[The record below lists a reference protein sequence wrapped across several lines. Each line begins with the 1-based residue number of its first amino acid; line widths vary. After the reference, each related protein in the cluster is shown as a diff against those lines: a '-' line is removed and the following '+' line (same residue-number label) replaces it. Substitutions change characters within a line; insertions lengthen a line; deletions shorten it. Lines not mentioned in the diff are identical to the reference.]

1 MTPWLD
7 VAIRT
12 TAMLAAGVLFDLVF
26 RSRAAA
32 LRHFVLAASV
42 AAAFA
47 VVPLS
52 LVVPAWTVQIDAPWE
67 SAGALAPRSSPPQ
80 PAGAP
85 EPVAR
90 TPRAASTGDAAPAA
104 EWPVIAIVWFTGFAV
119 MAASL
124 LAAIYRLRAIARRG
138 RPAADAEWHATAAQI
153 AASYGIRRDIRL
165 IETDTPDLLA
175 TWGLWHPSVLLP
187 SHAREWPRD
196 RMHAVLCHE
205 LAHVR
210 RHDWIVQMAA
220 EALRTALWFNPLI
233 WIVCTRLR
241 RAGEQACDDAVLGRG
256 VAARD
261 YAAHLLDLA
270 RRCRRSGTRWVSAT
284 PMAHPSTL
292 ERRIVAMLNPRL
304 NRQTL
309 SFGAAALAAAVLLA
323 VALPVAA
330 VRAAQ
335 APPSYFSGAVYD
347 PTGAVM
353 PGVTLTLEDA
363 TETKKTAQTGKD
375 GRFQIAAVPPG
386 KYVLSASLPGFRAL
400 RQEFELRDPRDWDRA
415 LTLQVGTLME
425 TISVRSTR
433 ITAPATATRPQA
445 PAPVRVGGNIRVP
458 RKLHD
463 VHPVYP
469 DSMRA
474 AGRDGAV
481 TLDATIADDGSVS
494 SVRVVSGDVHPD
506 FAIAA
511 ADAVRQWRF
520 SPTLLNGRAIEVV
533 MTVKVGFSLD

>member
-12 TAMLAAGVLFDLVF
+12 TVMLAAGLLFDMVL

-52 LVVPAWTVQIDAPWE
+52 LVVPAWNVQLEAGWE
-67 SAGALAPRSSPPQ
+67 PAGALVPKSP
-80 PAGAP
+80 
-85 EPVAR
+85 AR
-90 TPRAASTGDAAPAA
+90 TVGAEVAADPSTAAVRTAGTPLPAS
-104 EWPVIAIVWFTGFAV
+104 EPPIVLIVWFAGCAFA
-119 MAASL
+119 AASL
-124 LAAIYRLRAIARRG
+124 LAGVFRLRAIVRRG
-138 RPAADAEWHATAAQI
+138 RPAANGEWSALAAEVAE
-153 AASYGIRRDIRL
+153 SYGIRRNVSL
-165 IETDTPDLLA
+165 IETEAADLVA
-175 TWGLWHPSVLLP
+175 TWGLRRPSVLLP
-187 SHAREWPRD
+187 PHAREWSRD
-196 RMHAVLCHE
+196 RLHAVLSHE

-210 RHDWIVQMAA
+210 RHDWAVQIGA
-220 EALRTALWFNPLI
+220 EAMRTVLWFNPLI

-256 VAARD
+256 IAARD
-261 YAAHLLDLA
+261 YATHLLALA
-270 RRCRRSGTRWVSAT
+270 RRCRASRTRWVSAM

-304 NRQTL
+304 NRQAL
-309 SFGAAALAAAVLLA
+309 SRGAAVLAAALLLA

-330 VRAAQ
+330 LRAKQ
-335 APPSYFSGAVYD
+335 APPTYFSGAVYD

-353 PGVTLTLEDA
+353 PGVTVTLEDG
-363 TETKKTAQTGKD
+363 TGKKTAQTGAD
-375 GRFQIAAVPPG
+375 GRFQIAGVAAG
-386 KYVLSASLPGFRAL
+386 KYVLSATIPGFRAL
-400 RQEFELRDPRDWDRA
+400 RQEFELKDARDWDRA
-415 LTLQVGTLME
+415 ITLQVGTLME
-425 TISVRSTR
+425 AISVRSTR
-433 ITAPATATRPQA
+433 ITEPATATRPQ
-445 PAPVRVGGNIRVP
+445 PATRVRVGGNIRVP
-458 RKLHD
+458 RKLVD
-463 VHPVYP
+463 VKPVYP

-474 AGRDGAV
+474 AGRDGLV
-481 TLDATIADDGSVS
+481 TLDAIIGEDGTVT
-494 SVRVVSGDVHPD
+494 SVRVISTDAHPD